1 MNISE
6 VNDVFEEPLYQRIAQ
21 LLVRRS
27 QHLVDCCEQPIELG
41 EVAFRGAFRDVIG
54 EPEWRGFEA
63 VSDLAWIAEAGIPGL
78 LYGPGDTM
86 QAHSTAEYVDVE
98 ELVAATKVVALA
110 LVNWCQAAEQP
121 GG

>member
-1 MNISE
+1 M
-6 VNDVFEEPLYQRIAQ
+6 
-21 LLVRRS
+21 
-27 QHLVDCCEQPIELG
+27 
-41 EVAFRGAFRDVIG
+41 IG

-98 ELVAATKVVALA
+98 ELVAATKVVALRVDG
-110 LVNWCQAAEQP
+110 LVRHQRVTAAWRLSGRP
-121 GG
+121 SRPRPA